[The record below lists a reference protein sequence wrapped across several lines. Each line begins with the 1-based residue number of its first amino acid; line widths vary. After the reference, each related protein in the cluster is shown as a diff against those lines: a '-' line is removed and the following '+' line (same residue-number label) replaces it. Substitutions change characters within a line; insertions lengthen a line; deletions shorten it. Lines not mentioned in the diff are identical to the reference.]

1 MPRQG
6 SPSPH
11 RRPQLEQRQSSTQ
24 SISKDS
30 STAGHL
36 SKSHKG
42 SSTRLHKTH
51 AVGHTRHAHGRVPS
65 YGKGLHKL
73 SKLGPGEVGDGAS
86 HTRNNTRSASH
97 TPTGSPTSQNL
108 KRNSSNISL
117 PRTGSKVSIKK
128 NASNVSLTRNISGTK
143 LGKQAKS
150 EKAQLKNDLRKK
162 TNTRFEVGDDD
173 DDEENGDEDGE
184 WEDNNS
190 QSPYTTRSSSARPK
204 SPLSRDP
211 PSPDEPPDRSPGNLP
226 ASPPESPPKE
236 PHASADYPNGN
247 SHQKG
252 SRYSQ
257 PPNADDVTH
266 RLLNRSTHNA
276 EPKTST
282 ISATITPNGSA
293 SPIFRNGQDSD
304 AFNKDPSMPADG
316 ISRFLS
322 GTGSNSGSATPG
334 SVSHLQAHLAHQKD
348 THHPERAHPTTPSD
362 SDSTINHSTDRRTK
376 SAIDLSH
383 PTINTPSTASPS
395 PPKSPAPSTETTS
408 KSKQPKKPKNQP
420 LVSPYESARGV
431 DPSAGKSV
439 TQLKIDLQ
447 RMSTLRDTPSSQH
460 PLLQHG
466 SVIGIQ
472 NLSASGDEVKARYAR
487 EYARAH
493 AEYRNAVRFY
503 PDLITRALG
512 KKGVK
517 DQIERVKAWE
527 QKKLDSQ
534 KAKGKGKTSAGSS
547 AETAASRGRVR
558 FEVGRSP
565 AEGDGSD
572 GEDHHAEDDVR
583 GLLERMWAQ
592 TDNLHGG
599 DE

>member
-24 SISKDS
+24 SLSKGS
-30 STAGHL
+30 PTAGQL

-51 AVGHTRHAHGRVPS
+51 AVGHARHAHGRVPS

-73 SKLGPGEVGDGAS
+73 SKLGPGETGDGAGNTKS
-86 HTRNNTRSASH
+86 HTRSASH

-108 KRNSSNISL
+108 KRNSSNLSL
-117 PRTGSKVSIKK
+117 PRTGSKLSIKN
-128 NASNVSLTRNISGTK
+128 NASNISLMRNAPGAK
-143 LGKQAKS
+143 LGNQAKS
-150 EKAQLKNDLRKK
+150 EKAQLKNDLRKE
-162 TNTRFEVGDDD
+162 TASFEVGDDD
-173 DDEENGDEDGE
+173 EDDEEEGDGD
-184 WEDNNS
+184 WEDNSS
-190 QSPYTTRSSSARPK
+190 QSPYTTRNSSARPK

-211 PSPDEPPDRSPGNLP
+211 PSLDEPPDRSSGNLP
-226 ASPPESPPKE
+226 ASPPDSPSDE
-236 PHASADYPNGN
+236 PSASAGHANGN
-247 SHQKG
+247 VHKI

-257 PPNADDVTH
+257 PPSADDVTH

-276 EPKTST
+276 EPKMST
-282 ISATITPNGSA
+282 ISATITPSGSG
-293 SPIFRNGQDSD
+293 SPIFRNGNNLNS
-304 AFNKDPSMPADG
+304 FNNAPSMPADG

-322 GTGSNSGSATPG
+322 GTNSNSDGATPA
-334 SVSHLQAHLAHQKD
+334 SVSHLQSHLAHQKP
-348 THHPERAHPTTPSD
+348 TIRPERARPSTPSD
-362 SDSTINHSTDRRTK
+362 SDSTINLPTDRRTK

-383 PTINTPSTASPS
+383 PTINTPSSASTS
-395 PPKSPAPSTETTS
+395 PAKSPTENTETAP
-408 KSKQPKKPKNQP
+408 KPKRPKKPKNQP

-493 AEYRNAVRFY
+493 AEYKNAVRFY
-503 PDLITRALG
+503 PNLISGAVG
-512 KKGVK
+512 KKGVREGVEK
-517 DQIERVKAWE
+517 IKAWE
-527 QKKLDSQ
+527 QKKNH
-534 KAKGKGKTSAGSS
+534 KATGKGKTSAGSS
-547 AETAASRGRVR
+547 AETGASRGRVR

-565 AEGDGSD
+565 GEGEGSD
-572 GEDHHAEDDVR
+572 GEEHHAGDGVQ

-592 TDNLHGG
+592 TDNMHGG